1 MSSNT
6 EIDSAEGAAN
16 AGDFTLSV
24 VIPCYNETDTVEDL
38 LDRVRAA
45 PYDKQIIVVD
55 DGSTDGTREQL
66 RRQVEA
72 HGDIDLV
79 FHDVNQGKGAALSTG
94 FRRATG
100 DVVIIQDA
108 DLEYD
113 PAEYPRLIE
122 PIRTD
127 RADVVYGSR
136 FLGGG
141 PTRVHLYWHY
151 VGNRLLTL
159 VSNMFTNVNL
169 TDMET
174 CYKAFRRDVIQTITV
189 RSKRFGVEPELTAKI
204 ARKRLRM
211 YEVPISY
218 YGRDYAHGKKI
229 GWRDA
234 ISAFYH
240 IVKFRFV
247 D

>member
-6 EIDSAEGAAN
+6 EIDSADGAAN

-45 PYDKQIIVVD
+45 PYEKQIIVVD

-66 RRQVEA
+66 RRQVEM